1 MSRLAE
7 LENTLLKRLAVAG
20 LAVAALTGCG
30 QAAVASASSAS
41 YGRPAATSA
50 HKAAAAKPV
59 HPLLGVDVYAET
71 NYSVAQTAGYGT
83 KVLGYLHTGL
93 NAQVAALMWD
103 LCSPGFRSEVVHA
116 CAHDAKTG
124 TGTLS
129 SAAIAK
135 LASIAKADKLQVAM
149 RPIIRVGSPSGWNNA
164 KVSWEGHISPPNQ
177 RKWFESLLKA
187 ELPYLKVAKTVHV
200 EQFVVGTELA
210 GVQFS
215 SSWPWFLSQAGKAC
229 GCQVS
234 YATQMT
240 QYLKDAS
247 RLPNIRGLGTDY
259 YPALALPS
267 NASQARVTKGWE
279 TAVAKIGKSRLSRT
293 SLDEIS
299 ILGVAGAYRQPANWN
314 LRGAADPTVQA
325 RYFTAACATAAHFHM
340 HALFFY
346 FVQLNDDPAHPFGF
360 PAFFVRNAGSKS
372 ISGCRKILG

>member
-1 MSRLAE
+1 
-7 LENTLLKRLAVAG
+7 LLKRLAVAG
-20 LAVAALTGCG
+20 IAVAALAGCG
-30 QAAVASASSAS
+30 QAAVAATSND
-41 YGRPAATSA
+41 RPLAATSV
-50 HKAAAAKPV
+50 HKAAAAKSA
-59 HPLLGVDVYAET
+59 HPLLGVDVYSET
-71 NYSVAQTAGYGT
+71 DYSVAQTATYGT
-83 KVLGYLHTGL
+83 RVLGYLHTGL

-149 RPIIRVGSPSGWNNA
+149 RPIIRVGRPSGWNNA
-164 KVSWEGHISPPNQ
+164 KVSWEGHINPPNQ

-187 ELPYLKVAKTVHV
+187 EMPYLKVAKTAHV

-215 SSWPWFLSQAGKAC
+215 SSWKWFLGQADKAC

-240 QYLKDAS
+240 QYLKNAS
-247 RLPNIRGLGTDY
+247 RLPYVRGLGTDY

-279 TAVAKIGKSRLSRT
+279 TAVAKIGKSRLPRT

-299 ILGVAGAYRQPANWN
+299 LLGVTGAYRQPANWN
-314 LRGAADPTVQA
+314 LHGAADPTVQA
-325 RYFTAACATAAHFHM
+325 RYFTAACQTAAHFHM

-346 FVQLNDDPAHPFGF
+346 FVPLNDDPAHPQTFQ
-360 PAFFVRNAGSKS
+360 AFFVHNAGSKA

>member
-1 MSRLAE
+1 
-7 LENTLLKRLAVAG
+7 LLKKLAA
-20 LAVAALTGCG
+20 ASIAIAALAGCG
-30 QAAVASASSAS
+30 QAAVAAAAPTSS
-41 YGRPAATSA
+41 GRPAGVTSA
-50 HKAAAAKPV
+50 HEPSAVAKAA
-59 HPLLGVDVYAET
+59 HPLLGVDVYSET
-71 NYSVAQTAGYGT
+71 DYTVGQAAAYGT
-83 KVLGYLHTGL
+83 TVLGYLHTGL

-116 CAHDAKTG
+116 CAHNAKTD

-129 SAAIAK
+129 SAAVAK

-164 KVSWEGHISPPNQ
+164 KVSWEGHINPPNQ

-187 ELPYLKVAKTVHV
+187 EMPYLKVAKTAHV

-215 SSWPWFLSQAGKAC
+215 SSWKWFLGQAGKAC

-234 YATQMT
+234 YAAQMT
-240 QYLKDAS
+240 QYLKNRS
-247 RLPNIRGLGTDY
+247 RLPYVRGLGTDY

-279 TAVAKIGKSRLSRT
+279 AAVAKIGKSRLPRT
-293 SLDEIS
+293 SLDEVS

-325 RYFTAACATAAHFHM
+325 RYFTAACQTAAHFHM

-346 FVQLNDDPAHPFGF
+346 FVPLNDDPAHPQTFR
-360 PAFFVRNAGSKS
+360 AFFVHNAGSKA